1 MSYVRHFAQEDN
13 EQHVFICMLILSTAK
28 FRKKE
33 RKTERKREN
42 AAWIEI
48 KPHCTPF
55 NHFKIFLY
63 HGHKF
68 NGNFARGDDI
78 VRQA

>member
-1 MSYVRHFAQEDN
+1 MHIDTEYS
-13 EQHVFICMLILSTAK
+13 LSSEK
-28 FRKKE
+28 KKE
-33 RKTERKREN
+33 KQKLKREN

-68 NGNFARGDDI
+68 NGNFARGGDI
-78 VRQA
+78 VRHV

>member
-1 MSYVRHFAQEDN
+1 M
-13 EQHVFICMLILSTAK
+13 HVDTEYSLSLEK
-28 FRKKE
+28 RKKE
-33 RKTERKREN
+33 N
-42 AAWIEI
+42 AALLFTIEI
-48 KPHCTPF
+48 KYCTPF

-68 NGNFARGDDI
+68 DGNFARGGDI

>member
-1 MSYVRHFAQEDN
+1 
-13 EQHVFICMLILSTAK
+13 MLDILLKKIMNNTFLYACWYWVQLK

-48 KPHCTPF
+48 KYCTPF
-55 NHFKIFLY
+55 NHFKISFIMAISSTEISL
-63 HGHKF
+63 
-68 NGNFARGDDI
+68 AEAI
-78 VRQA
+78 S